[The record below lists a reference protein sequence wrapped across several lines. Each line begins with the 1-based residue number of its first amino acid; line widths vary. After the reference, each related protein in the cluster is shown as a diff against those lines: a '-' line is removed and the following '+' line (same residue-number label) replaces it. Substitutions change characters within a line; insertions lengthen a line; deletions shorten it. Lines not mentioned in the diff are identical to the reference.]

1 MMSEKRR
8 DIAERRWRKGSLPFR
23 FDGTRRSGLS
33 DQLADGLRQAIL
45 TGHVK
50 PGETLPTILEWA
62 KILGVS
68 IRVPEAAIARL
79 VSEGLVVARR
89 RRGCVVAER
98 GNAPNWRGHVLVVVP
113 DDDACY
119 YSNVQLGCVRARL
132 SAAGYLVT
140 SLTVLRREGTAESF
154 DYDLAPLEFALR
166 QSVDLAVLI
175 FNYRRTGIARAVAC
189 SGVPFVEFAD
199 AEPCRLKGCM
209 GSVCLD
215 KATAMRRLETECR
228 AAGVRRVMQ
237 VGAYTSNYDAGFFRK
252 MKSVSFS
259 SWRTERNVAE
269 YGVIE
274 SMVRG
279 AMESFRRRLAE
290 KGRGWLP
297 ELFYFT
303 EDHVASGALTALLEA
318 GIRVPDD
325 VRVVT
330 MANWGLGPVFP
341 VALTRLEMNPYTHGE
356 ALAQMALDYLSHR
369 TPLGLRSVP
378 LQYIE
383 GDSFRRGPL
392 SLAIDRFV

>member
-1 MMSEKRR
+1 MSKKRL
-8 DIAERRWRKGSLPFR
+8 DVSERRWSKENLPFR

-45 TGHVK
+45 TGSIK

-175 FNYRRTGIARAVAC
+175 FNYRRTGIARAVAR

-199 AEPCRLKGCM
+199 AEPCRLKGCV

-215 KATAMRRLETECR
+215 KATAMRQLEERCR
-228 AAGVRRVMQ
+228 AAGVSRVMQ
-237 VGAYTSNYDAGFFRK
+237 VGAYASNYDADFFRK
-252 MKSVSFS
+252 MKGVKFS
-259 SWRTERNVAE
+259 NWRTERNIADF
-269 YGVIE
+269 GVNE

-290 KGRGWLP
+290 KGRNWLP

-303 EDHVASGALTALLEA
+303 DDHVTTGALMALLEA

-341 VALTRLEMNPYTHGE
+341 VSLTRLEMNPYTHGD
-356 ALAQMALDYLSHR
+356 ALAQMALDYLKYR
-369 TPLGLRSVP
+369 TPQGRRSVP

-383 GDSFRRGPL
+383 GESFR
-392 SLAIDRFV
+392 

>member
-1 MMSEKRR
+1 MSKNQF
-8 DIAERRWRKGSLPFR
+8 DISERRWCKDDLPFR
-23 FDGTRRSGLS
+23 FDGTRRYGLS

-45 TGHVK
+45 TGRIK
-50 PGETLPTILEWA
+50 SGETLPTILEWA
-62 KILGVS
+62 KILNVS

-79 VSEGLVVARR
+79 VSEGLIIARR
-89 RRGCVVAER
+89 RRGCVVAEH

-119 YSNVQLGCVRARL
+119 YSNVQLGCVRSRL

-140 SLTVLRREGTAESF
+140 SLTVLRNGSTAESF

-166 QSVDLAVLI
+166 QSVDLVVLI
-175 FNYRRTGIARAVAC
+175 FNYRRSGIARAVAR

-199 AEPCRLKGCM
+199 AEPCRIKGCM

-215 KATAMRRLETECR
+215 KATAMRRLEEQCR
-228 AAGVRRVMQ
+228 AAGINRVMQ
-237 VGAYTSNYDAGFFRK
+237 VGAYTSNYDANFFRK
-252 MKSVSFS
+252 MEGVKFS
-259 SWRTERNVAE
+259 NWRTERNMVE
-269 YGVIE
+269 YGVNE

-279 AMESFRRRLAE
+279 AMESFQRRFAA
-290 KGRGWLP
+290 KGRKWLP

-303 EDHVASGALTALLEA
+303 DDHVTSGALMAMLEA

-341 VALTRLEMNPYTHGE
+341 VVLTRLEMNPYTHGD
-356 ALAQMALDYLSHR
+356 ALAQMALDYLKHKMHQ
-369 TPLGLRSVP
+369 GLRFVQ

-383 GDSFRRGPL
+383 GA
-392 SLAIDRFV
+392 SL

>member
-1 MMSEKRR
+1 M
-8 DIAERRWRKGSLPFR
+8 PFC

-45 TGHVK
+45 TGHIK
-50 PGETLPTILEWA
+50 SGETLPTILEWA
-62 KILGVS
+62 KILDVS
-68 IRVPEAAIARL
+68 IRVPESAIARL
-79 VSEGLVVARR
+79 VSEGLIIARR
-89 RRGCVVAER
+89 RHGCVVAER

-132 SAAGYLVT
+132 SAAGYLVS
-140 SLTVLRREGTAESF
+140 SLTVLRKEETVESF
-154 DYDLAPLEFALR
+154 DYDLAPLEFVLH
-166 QSVDLAVLI
+166 QSIDLVVLI
-175 FNYRRTGIARAVAC
+175 FNYRRTNIARAVAR

-199 AEPCRLKGCM
+199 AEPCRLKGCV

-215 KATAMRRLETECR
+215 KATAMRRLEDQCR
-228 AAGVRRVMQ
+228 AVGVSRVMQ
-237 VGAYTSNYDAGFFRK
+237 VGAYTSNYDAQFFRK
-252 MKSVSFS
+252 MKGVTFS
-259 SWRTERNVAE
+259 NWRTERKIAE
-269 YGVIE
+269 YGVNE

-279 AMESFRRRLAE
+279 AMESFQRRLAS
-290 KGRGWLP
+290 KGREWLP

-303 EDHVASGALTALLEA
+303 DDHVTSGALMAMMEA

-341 VALTRLEMNPYTHGE
+341 VMLTRLEMNPYTHGDV
-356 ALAQMALDYLSHR
+356 LAQMALDYLKHKI
-369 TPLGLRSVP
+369 PQGHRSVP

-383 GDSFRRGPL
+383 GDSFR
-392 SLAIDRFV
+392 

>member
-1 MMSEKRR
+1 MHMKQF
-8 DIAERRWRKGSLPFR
+8 DAGERRWRKENLPFC

-45 TGHVK
+45 TGHIK

-62 KILGVS
+62 KILDVS

-79 VSEGLVVARR
+79 VSEGLIIARR
-89 RRGCVVAER
+89 RHGCVVAER
-98 GNAPNWRGHVLVVVP
+98 DNAPNWRGHVLVIVP

-132 SAAGYLVT
+132 SAAGYLVS
-140 SLTVLRREGTAESF
+140 SLTVLRNDGTDECF
-154 DYDLAPLEFALR
+154 NYDLAPLEFALR

-175 FNYRRTGIARAVAC
+175 FNYRRTSIARAVAR

-199 AEPCRLKGCM
+199 AEPCRLKGCV

-215 KATAMRRLETECR
+215 KATAMRRLEEQCR
-228 AAGVRRVMQ
+228 TVGIKRVMQ
-237 VGAYTSNYDAGFFRK
+237 VGAYTSNYDAHFFRK
-252 MKSVSFS
+252 MKEVKFS
-259 SWRTERNVAE
+259 NWRTERKIIE
-269 YGVIE
+269 YGVNE

-279 AMESFRRRLAE
+279 AMESFRQRLAA

-303 EDHVASGALTALLEA
+303 DDHVTSGALMAMLEA

-341 VALTRLEMNPYTHGE
+341 AALTRLEMNPYSHGE
-356 ALAQMALDYLSHR
+356 ALAQMALDYLKHK
-369 TPLGLRSVP
+369 TPQGLRSVS

-383 GDSFRRGPL
+383 GDSF
-392 SLAIDRFV
+392 